1 MATRTQPSLSSP
13 QYFSWS
19 CWLQAGFWLKTIK
32 RRIL

>member
-1 MATRTQPSLSSP
+1 MATRKQPFLSSP
-13 QYFSWS
+13 RCFFLY